1 MVQKKSLISKG
12 TTIKADATNSKPTP
26 AVRPSVK
33 PAVIAKV
40 AAAQRTAVTV
50 LS

>member
-12 TTIKADATNSKPTP
+12 TTTKADATNSKPAP

-33 PAVIAKV
+33 PAVVARVMAAKR
-40 AAAQRTAVTV
+40 AAVTV
-50 LS
+50 Q